1 MEALIQALTNL
12 WKEWQLRGL
21 VLLSLI
27 FQTILIVV
35 GNRRKY
41 SNQFLLRFAVW
52 VAYLAAEN
60 VATMALGIISKGPG
74 DASDNG
80 ELDANIELHVLWAP
94 FLLLHLGGPDTITA
108 YSLEDNELWLRHLL
122 ELALQTGVAFY
133 TFIMAWRGSH
143 LSVLSSLMVFVGLS
157 KYVERTWVLRSAS
170 SEQIKGSMIAHPDLT
185 SNINPNLLKEYD
197 VKREEGHNV
206 IPNRVIDIQ
215 LPIEALAASE
225 ENSISE
231 TNQLLKA
238 YGLLQIF
245 KGIFVNLLLNS
256 RDRDTSLAIFQ
267 NLSFEKA
274 FQVVEME
281 LAFMYD
287 LLYTKA
293 SVVYS
298 CWGLILRCIN
308 LSLTCIVL
316 VLFSLADDK
325 HKYKKA
331 DLVIT
336 FLLLVVAIALDI
348 YAALVILFSD
358 WTFVWLSLHRRT
370 SILKTITCIQLFKNP
385 RWSNSMAQNNLLSF
399 ALREKPMIYDPMLSE
414 VKPHLCHRVLKFFK
428 FLDVVEKLEKERYV
442 TKEVIPDSLKQCI
455 FKHLKEKRKVQATVH
470 DTIDVGRQKYAVE
483 IHGHG
488 ELKWSMEKG
497 FDERVLIWHIATDI
511 CYCLEESREADQAIQ
526 SKREMSILLSRYM
539 LHLLVNYPSMLPA
552 GVGDI
557 IIEDTCT
564 EVKNFCTPDKPKNKI
579 DACNRLVNAAT
590 GTELLGERYRARKSM
605 LSSGYS
611 LAKTLNEIPNK
622 EEKWSL
628 IADTWVEMLAHAAT
642 HCEGSQHR
650 QQLRRGGQLLTHVW
664 LLMAHLGLTDHF
676 QIPQPRDIT
685 RLTAK

>member
-1 MEALIQALTNL
+1 MEALVQTLTNL

-21 VLLSLI
+21 VLLSLT

-41 SNQFLLRFAVW
+41 SNQLLVRFAVW
-52 VAYLAAEN
+52 VAYLAADT
-60 VATMALGIISKGPG
+60 VATMALGIISNDLG
-74 DASDNG
+74 DTSDNG
-80 ELDANIELHVLWAP
+80 ELDANIELHVFWAP

-122 ELALQTGVAFY
+122 GLALQTGVAFN
-133 TFIMAWRGSH
+133 TFLMAWRGSH
-143 LSVLSSLMVFVGLS
+143 LSILSTLMVFVGLS

-170 SEQIKGSMIAHPDLT
+170 SEQIKGSVIARRDLPGP
-185 SNINPNLLKEYD
+185 SNPNLLKEYD
-197 VKREEGHNV
+197 VKKEEGYNV

-215 LPIEALAASE
+215 LPMETFAFE
-225 ENSISE
+225 DNSISKTE
-231 TNQLLKA
+231 LLKA

-245 KGIFVNLLLNS
+245 KRIFVNLLLSS
-256 RDRDTSLAIFQ
+256 RDLDTSLAVFQ
-267 NLSFEKA
+267 NLSSEKA
-274 FQVVEME
+274 FEVVEIE

-298 CWGLILRCIN
+298 RWGLSLRCIN

-336 FLLLVVAIALDI
+336 FLLLVVAIVLDI

-358 WTFVWLSLHRRT
+358 WTFVWLSLHKRT
-370 SILKTITCIQLFKNP
+370 SILKAITSIQLFKNP
-385 RWSNSMAQNNLLSF
+385 RWSNSMAQYNLLSF
-399 ALREKPMIYDPMLSE
+399 ALKEKPMIYDPILSQ
-414 VKPHLCHRVLKFFK
+414 VKPHLCHRILKLFK
-428 FLDVVEKLEKERYV
+428 CLGIVEKQEKERYV
-442 TKEVIPDSLKQCI
+442 TKEVISKSLKEWI
-455 FKHLKEKRKVQATVH
+455 FKHLKERLKVKATVH
-470 DTIDVGRQKYAVE
+470 DTSDVGRQKFIVE
-483 IHGHG
+483 IYGHG

-497 FDERVLIWHIATDI
+497 FDEKILIWHIATDI
-511 CYCLEESREADQAIQ
+511 CYYLEESTEAIQ
-526 SKREMSILLSRYM
+526 SKREMSILMSRYM

-552 GVGDI
+552 GLGDI
-557 IIEDTCT
+557 LIEDTCA
-564 EVKNFCTPDKPKNKI
+564 EVIDFCNTPEPPNNKI
-579 DACNRLVNAAT
+579 EVYEMMVKAAT
-590 GTELLGERYRARKSM
+590 GAELLGMRYRTGKSM
-605 LSSGYS
+605 LSNGYS
-611 LAKTLNEIPNK
+611 LAAKLNEISNK

-628 IADTWVEMLAHAAT
+628 ITDTWVEMLAHAAT

>member
-1 MEALIQALTNL
+1 MEALVQTLTNL
-12 WKEWQLRGL
+12 WKAWQLRGL

-35 GNRRKY
+35 GNQRKY
-41 SNQFLLRFAVW
+41 SNQLLVRFAVW
-52 VAYLAAEN
+52 VSYLASDT
-60 VATMALGIISKGPG
+60 VATMALGIISNDLGLG
-74 DASDNG
+74 DNG
-80 ELDANIELHVLWAP
+80 ELDADTELHVFWAP

-122 ELALQTGVAFY
+122 GLALQTGIAFY

-143 LSVLSSLMVFVGLS
+143 HLSIMSSLMLFVGLT

-170 SEQIKGSMIAHPDLT
+170 SERIKGSMLASRDLPGT
-185 SNINPNLLKEYD
+185 INPNLLKEYE
-197 VKREEGHNV
+197 VMKEEGYNV
-206 IPNRVIDIQ
+206 IPNKVIDIQ
-215 LPIEALAASE
+215 LPMETITSE
-225 ENSISE
+225 DDSMSE
-231 TNQLLKA
+231 TNELLKA

-245 KGIFVNLLLNS
+245 KRIFVNLLLRS
-256 RDRDTSLAIFQ
+256 RDRDTSLAVFQ

-274 FQVVEME
+274 FKVVEME

-298 CWGLILRCIN
+298 CWGLSLRCIN

-316 VLFSLADDK
+316 FLFSLADDM

-370 SILKTITCIQLFKNP
+370 SILKTITSIQLFKNP
-385 RWSNSMAQNNLLSF
+385 RWSNSMAQYNLLSF
-399 ALREKPMIYDPMLSE
+399 AVRENPMIYDPVLSE
-414 VKPHLCHRVLKFFK
+414 VKPHIFHRVLKHFK
-428 FLDVVEKLEKERYV
+428 FLGIVERQEKERYV
-442 TKEVIPDSLKQCI
+442 TKEFIPNSLKEWI
-455 FKHLKEKRKVQATVH
+455 FKHLKERLKVKATAH
-470 DTIDVGRQKYAVE
+470 DTSDVGRQKFAVE
-483 IHGHG
+483 LYGHA

-497 FDERVLIWHIATDI
+497 FDERILIWHIATDI
-511 CYCLEESREADQAIQ
+511 CYSLEKSTEAESIQ
-526 SKREMSILLSRYM
+526 SKREISILMSRYM

-552 GVGDI
+552 GLGDI
-557 IIEDTCT
+557 IIEDTCA
-564 EVKNFCTPDKPKNKI
+564 EVTKFFKPDQPKNKI
-579 DACNRLVNAAT
+579 DVCNRLVNVVM

-611 LAKTLNEIPNK
+611 IAKSLDEISNK
-622 EEKWSL
+622 EKKWSL
-628 IADTWVEMLAHAAT
+628 IADSWVEMLGDAAIQ
-642 HCEGSQHR
+642 CEGSQHR

-676 QIPQPRDIT
+676 QILQPRDII